1 MQERYEI
8 IKRLY
13 PNYLILI
20 LKKGKI
26 KSLLIDNDIMK
37 NFDIKNTNKVILNNL
52 NIEHIYEYEK
62 NNYWELYT
70 KMRLINKLKEL
81 I

>member
-20 LKKGKI
+20 LKNGKI
-26 KSLLIDNDIMK
+26 KSLSIDNDIMK
-37 NFDIKNTNKVILNNL
+37 NFNIKNTNKVILNNL
-52 NIEHIYEYEK
+52 DIEHIYEYES
-62 NNYWELYT
+62 NNYLELYT
-70 KMRLINKLKEL
+70 KIRLINTLKEL
-81 I
+81 V

>member
-70 KMRLINKLKEL
+70 KIRLINKLKEL

>member
-20 LKKGKI
+20 LKNGKI
-26 KSLLIDNDIMK
+26 KSLSIDNDIMK
-37 NFDIKNTNKVILNNL
+37 NFNIKNTNKVILNNL
-52 NIEHIYEYEK
+52 DIEHIYEYES
-62 NNYWELYT
+62 NNYLELYT
-70 KMRLINKLKEL
+70 KMRLINTLKEL
-81 I
+81 V